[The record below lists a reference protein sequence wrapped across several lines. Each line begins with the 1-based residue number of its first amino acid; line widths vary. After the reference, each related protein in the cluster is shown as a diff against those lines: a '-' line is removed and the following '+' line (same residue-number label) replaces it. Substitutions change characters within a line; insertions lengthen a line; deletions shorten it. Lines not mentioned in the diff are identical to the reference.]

1 MVCGGYT
8 VALEDSTR
16 LIRKYPNR
24 RLYDTEESR
33 YITFADIR
41 DLVLQGIDFKVID
54 KRNGDDL
61 TRCILLQVIC
71 EQEQNGKAVLSER
84 FLSQVIRA
92 YGHPTSGL
100 LADGLEDSV
109 ELFLGQHGN
118 FSQEIHETGGN
129 HLAQKIP

>member
-1 MVCGGYT
+1 M
-8 VALEDSTR
+8 ALQDRTR

-41 DLVLQGIDFKVID
+41 DLVIQGVDFKVID
-54 KRNGDDL
+54 KKDGEDL

-71 EQEQNGKAVLSER
+71 EQEQNGTAVLSER

-92 YGHPTSGL
+92 YGQPAAGL
-100 LADGLEDSV
+100 LSESLEDSV
-109 ELFLGQHGN
+109 ELFHGRQG
-118 FSQEIHETGGN
+118 SHAQESREIGSN
-129 HLAQKIP
+129 NLSQKIP

>member
-1 MVCGGYT
+1 VGAVT
-8 VALEDSTR
+8 VALQDRTR

-41 DLVLQGIDFKVID
+41 DLVLQGVDFKVID
-54 KRNGDDL
+54 KKNGDDL

-92 YGHPTSGL
+92 YGHPASSL
-100 LADGLEDSV
+100 LVDGLEDSV
-109 ELFLGQHGN
+109 ELFLGQQGN
-118 FSQEIHETGGN
+118 FSQEIRDSGIN
-129 HLAQKIP
+129 SLSQKIP

>member
-1 MVCGGYT
+1 M
-8 VALEDSTR
+8 ALHGRTR

-41 DLVLQGIDFKVID
+41 DLVLQGVDFRVID
-54 KRNGDDL
+54 KRNDEDL

-71 EQEQNGKAVLSER
+71 EQEQNGKAILSEK

-92 YGHPTSGL
+92 YNHAASSL
-100 LADGLEDSV
+100 LAEGLEDSV
-109 ELFLGQHGN
+109 ELFLGQQGN
-118 FSQEIHETGGN
+118 FSQEIRDTGGN
-129 HLAQKIP
+129 NLSQKTP

>member
-1 MVCGGYT
+1 MCGGYT

-92 YGHPTSGL
+92 YGHPASGL

-109 ELFLGQHGN
+109 ELFLGQQGN

-129 HLAQKIP
+129 NLAQKIP

>member
-1 MVCGGYT
+1 M
-8 VALEDSTR
+8 ALDGNTR

-41 DLVLQGIDFKVID
+41 DLVLQGVEFKVID

-71 EQEQNGKAVLSER
+71 EQEQNGKAVLSEK

-92 YGHPTSGL
+92 YDHAASSL
-100 LADGLEDSV
+100 LAEGLEDSV
-109 ELFLGQHGN
+109 DLFLGQQGN
-118 FSQEIHETGGN
+118 FSQDIREIGENT
-129 HLAQKIP
+129 LSQKIP